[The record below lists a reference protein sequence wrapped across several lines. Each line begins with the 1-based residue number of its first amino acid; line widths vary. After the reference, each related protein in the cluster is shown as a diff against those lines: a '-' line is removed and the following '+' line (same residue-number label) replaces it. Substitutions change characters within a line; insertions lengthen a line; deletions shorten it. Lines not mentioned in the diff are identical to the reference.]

1 MAHRL
6 TPQWVLLAYLLS
18 VMAITFIHSPS
29 LLGVLLVAALL
40 GSGRRAWVLLRKTLT
55 SVVAFNLSLS
65 LGYSAVSF
73 WQGNFHVNYL
83 LLVNTRVLLLVFL
96 GFWLI
101 RSIDLL
107 AALRNF
113 PLLRLIATLSIS
125 QIKTFERIIGDF
137 QLAFESRNLMPP
149 RRLDKTRHAVSQTD
163 TLLDK
168 TLASANQA
176 ALAMR
181 CKELPVLSAPTGQG
195 GSGE

>member
-29 LLGVLLVAALL
+29 LLGVWLVAALL

-181 CKELPVLSAPTGQG
+181 SRGAFDD
-195 GSGE
+195 